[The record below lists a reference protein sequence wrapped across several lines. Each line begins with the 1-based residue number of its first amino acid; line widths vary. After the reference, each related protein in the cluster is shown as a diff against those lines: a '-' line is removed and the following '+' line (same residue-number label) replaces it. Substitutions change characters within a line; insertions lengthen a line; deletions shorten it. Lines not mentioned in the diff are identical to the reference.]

1 MKKLLLLALLAFA
14 GWYGWHHKDEL
25 LHRQGSHDAVIE
37 NHTGK
42 TMERIRLTV
51 DGQTLV
57 KETLAEEATALLP
70 FRVNNDAT
78 FALTWQYAGQPGEQ
92 SWSGGSVPKG
102 PMLQR
107 HIFSLD
113 GDGAV
118 YYRAEPK
125 LSSK

>member
-1 MKKLLLLALLAFA
+1 MKNLLLLALLAFA
-14 GWYGWHHKDEL
+14 AWYGWNHKDEL
-25 LHRQGSHDAVIE
+25 LHRRAGHDAVIE

-57 KETLAEEATALLP
+57 KESLADEATAVLP
-70 FRVNNDAT
+70 FKVNNDAE
-78 FALTWQYAGQPGEQ
+78 FVLTWQYATQPGEQ
-92 SWSGGSVPKG
+92 SWRGGSVPKG
-102 PMLQR
+102 PLLQR

-125 LSSK
+125 LASK